1 MFKNIRVILA
11 IIALAIGVVGPAV
24 VNSAHA
30 QVVPATHSYVLTP
43 ADDQPTPTPTPNLPG
58 TNMPCQGGGC

>member
-30 QVVPATHSYVLTP
+30 QVVPATHSYVVNP
-43 ADDQPTPTPTPNLPG
+43 ADDQPTPTPTPTG
-58 TNMPCQGGGC
+58 GQDMPCQGGGC